1 VFSFA
6 SVSDI
11 TGDFGYL
18 DLGRGGKRL
27 GGGIERCTSTTD
39 EIKWICGVLGK
50 H

>member
-1 VFSFA
+1 MFSFA

-18 DLGRGGKRL
+18 GRGGERL
-27 GGGIERCTSTTD
+27 GGIEMCTSTTD
-39 EIKWICGVLGK
+39 EIKGICGVLGK